1 MTDRYAV
8 IGNPPAH
15 TKSPALHLAFAR
27 QCEEEISY
35 EAIQA
40 PLGGF
45 VEAAE
50 AFRQAGGKGLNIS
63 FPFKID
69 ALRYAEHLT
78 PRARLAPSTWWN
90 ACCATSRASACCCS
104 ARAALPAA

>member
-8 IGNPPAH
+8 IGNPIAH

-45 VEAAE
+45 VEAVNFE
-50 AFRQAGGKGLNIS
+50 L
-63 FPFKID
+63 
-69 ALRYAEHLT
+69 
-78 PRARLAPSTWWN
+78 
-90 ACCATSRASACCCS
+90 
-104 ARAALPAA
+104 RAAVGHRCHEVA